1 MAVKRTHI
9 LGSLQLLDE
18 AGKYNVDDLSSEG
31 LSLPIDASSSTSKHT
46 LDSTIPTSSKRTK
59 KVSTRIRPVDNTKIS
74 LTFSS
79 FDVHT
84 DQKRRAGSRRGV
96 YFLTRN

>member
-1 MAVKRTHI
+1 MKVHQQITNDI
-9 LGSLQLLDE
+9 
-18 AGKYNVDDLSSEG
+18 VDFSQKQNDYSV
-31 LSLPIDASSSTSKHT
+31 SSTFPSVSQALYINHSSKRT
-46 LDSTIPTSSKRTK
+46 LDSTILTSSERIK
-59 KVSTRIRPVDNTKIS
+59 KVSTRIRPVDNTKMS